1 MLTRRLFMAGVAGFA
16 VNTPYVVRAQGNA
29 PIRIGWM
36 QALTGANS
44 SAGVGFDRGIN
55 FQVKEIN
62 AAGGVNGRK
71 IELTVRD
78 TQGDPT
84 KAVNAA
90 QELISSEKVHVI
102 IGPSNSGE
110 TLAVTPIMARAKMPQ
125 LHAGTIDELINTSK
139 YPNAFR
145 VCGSLQQW
153 VEATNHY
160 LVDVRK
166 VKKFALLGDSTGYGS
181 VSVESSAKDLAKRGC
196 TVSYR
201 GLIDLTT
208 TNLMPDVLRAK
219 ESGAEAL
226 IVWTPATSMLAR
238 VLDARGELSWNVP
251 VMGHPTL
258 GSGALGALLAKQEN
272 WRDVYQVDFRN
283 VCYDANGKLP
293 PRTAALVEKLEGKV
307 RMDDTVLWYVA
318 WGVDAV
324 NLVAD
329 AVAKTGSTASDA
341 IIKHWNTLKAYPGIF
356 GTYTFTP
363 TEHNGFPTEEIVAG
377 ISNTFRSNGTHAIA
391 AGY

>member
-1 MLTRRLFMAGVAGFA
+1 MLTRRAFMAGASGLA
-16 VNTPYVVRAQGNA
+16 ISAPLIARAQSNA

-55 FQVKEIN
+55 FRVNEIN
-62 AAGGVNGRK
+62 AAGGVKGRK
-71 IELTVRD
+71 IALTVRD

-110 TLAVTPIMARAKMPQ
+110 TLAVTPIMAKAKMPQ
-125 LHAGTIDELINTSK
+125 LHAATIDELINPSK
-139 YPNAFR
+139 FPNAFR
-145 VCGSLQQW
+145 VCASLQQW
-153 VEATNHY
+153 VEATDHY
-160 LVDVRK
+160 LIDVRK
-166 VKKFALLGDSTGYGS
+166 IKKFALLGDSTGYGS
-181 VSVESSAKDLAKRGC
+181 VSVQSSTKDLAKRGC
-196 TVSYR
+196 TVSYS
-201 GLIDLTT
+201 GLVDLTT

-219 ESGAEAL
+219 ESGAEAV

-238 VLDARGELSWNVP
+238 VLDARGELNWKVP

-258 GSGALGALLAKQEN
+258 GSGAVGALLAKQDN
-272 WRDVYQVDFRN
+272 WNDVYQVDFRN
-283 VCYDANGKLP
+283 VCYDKNGNLP
-293 PRTAALVEKLEGKV
+293 PRTAELVKRLEGKV
-307 RMDDTVLWYVA
+307 RMDDTVLWYIA

-329 AVAKTGSTASDA
+329 AVSKTGSTSSDA
-341 IIKHWNTLKAYPGIF
+341 IIKHWNTLKGYPGYF
-356 GTYTFTP
+356 GTYTFSP
-363 TEHNGFPTEEIVAG
+363 TEHNGYPTEEVVAG
-377 ISNTFRSNGTHAIA
+377 VSNTFRPNGTHAIA